1 MVSVVGSVDCK
12 ARQGAYFIFDIILSQ
27 RLNRCMACIVHD
39 GPPLKSENQQLRI
52 VRLEINIIIFCLLK
66 LTGIQHILTHVE
78 NLEIIL
84 SIFNMRHENM
94 IIAAS
99 GRMRHGGKQIK
110 AFVSQGLKRSE

>member
-1 MVSVVGSVDCK
+1 M
-12 ARQGAYFIFDIILSQ
+12 
-27 RLNRCMACIVHD
+27 
-39 GPPLKSENQQLRI
+39 
-52 VRLEINIIIFCLLK
+52 
-66 LTGIQHILTHVE
+66 LTHVE